1 MEDFQPNT
9 MSPNKLLISIGSVVG
24 GAVSSTVIRE
34 APPEQAAVICS
45 VTTAVLVIACT
56 QLHRPALWWTA
67 VGAIAGIIIGT
78 SASISDA
85 AAEAQTPPLEFRVRC
100 TIAGFQGGAGFISG
114 MLLGRKIHNPDVPS
128 LRTFLSTLGALTTG
142 IYAID
147 ITLRYIVAGL
157 EAAQS
162 LSDRLSISSTM
173 LITTLV
179 LPGVV
184 GYLLVQSGTE
194 ISQSETREGGSDRS

>member
-1 MEDFQPNT
+1 MEDFQQNAT
-9 MSPNKLLISIGSVVG
+9 SLDKLLMLISSVVG

-34 APPEQAAVICS
+34 ASPEQAAVVCS
-45 VTTAVLVIACT
+45 LATAVLVIACT

-85 AAEAQTPPLEFRVRC
+85 AAEAETPPLEFRVRC
-100 TIAGFQGGAGFISG
+100 TIAGFQAGAGFITG
-114 MLLGRKIHNPDVPS
+114 MLLGRKIHNPHVPS

-142 IYAID
+142 IYAVN

-162 LSDRLSISSTM
+162 LSGRLSISSTM
-173 LITTLV
+173 LITALV
-179 LPGVV
+179 IPGVV
-184 GYLLVQSGTE
+184 GYLLVE
-194 ISQSETREGGSDRS
+194 RRAEVRQSETSEGESDHS